1 MALTYRWTGKTLTG
15 MVRSGEMAAASR
27 EEVVMALRKEGVIPT
42 VINEQQKAAFSLKA
56 LTQKKTKVKDKDLVV
71 FTRQFAAMLTAGI
84 PIVQALDILAKQVE
98 NKGFGETIQQIKSSV
113 ETGTTLADSLKK
125 HPKVFDDLYVNM
137 IAAGETGGVLDD
149 VLIRLAVYIEK
160 AMKLKRKIKG
170 AMVYPAVVVTVA
182 VLVVAVIMVFV
193 IPVFAK
199 VFTSMG
205 ATLPLPTQIVVG
217 ASNFIAGLGGLLIL
231 IGSIAGFF
239 GFKQFRNTE
248 GGRAATD
255 RLFLRMP
262 IVGELLRKVA
272 IARFSR
278 SLGTL
283 ITSGVPI
290 LDALEICAKTAG
302 NKVVEYLIIHVK
314 KEVSTGKTLA
324 DPLSKSAVFPPMP
337 VQMISVGEST
347 GALDQMLGK
356 VADFYDDEVD
366 NSVANLTSMLEP
378 ILIVFLGTTV
388 GFIVVSLYLPIF
400 KIGGVVTGAN

>member
-1 MALTYRWTGKTLTG
+1 MALTFRWTGKTLTG
-15 MVRSGEMAAASR
+15 IVRSGEMAAASR
-27 EEVVMALRKEGVIPT
+27 EEVVMALRREGVIPT
-42 VINEQQKAAFSLKA
+42 VINEEKKIGFSLKA
-56 LTQKKTKVKDKDLVV
+56 LTQRKPKVKDKDLVV
-71 FTRQFAAMLTAGI
+71 FTRQFAAMLNAGI
-84 PIVQALDILAKQVE
+84 PIVQALDILAKQVD
-98 NKGFGETIQQIKSSV
+98 NKGFGEVISDVKNSV

-125 HPKVFDDLYVNM
+125 HPKVYDSLYVNM

-149 VLIRLAVYIEK
+149 VLIRLAIYIEK
-160 AMKLKRKIKG
+160 AMKLKRKVKG
-170 AMVYPAVVVTVA
+170 AMVYPSVVISVA

-199 VFTSMG
+199 VFTAMG
-205 ATLPLPTQIVVG
+205 ATLPLPTRIIIGV
-217 ASNFIAGLGGLLIL
+217 SNFLVGLGGLLIL
-231 IGSIAGFF
+231 IGSISGFF

-248 GGRAATD
+248 GGRTATD
-255 RLFLRMP
+255 RLFLRIP
-262 IVGELLRKVA
+262 IVGQILRKVA

-278 SLGTL
+278 TLGTL

-302 NKVVEYLIIHVK
+302 NKVVENLIIHVK
-314 KEVSTGKTLA
+314 KEVATGKTLA
-324 DPLSKSAVFPPMP
+324 EPLAKSPVFPPMP

-356 VADFYDDEVD
+356 VADFYEDEVD
-366 NSVANLTSMLEP
+366 NAVANLTSMLEP

-400 KIGGVVTGAN
+400 KIGGVIAGSD